1 MTITQTVEIPS
12 NHWLTIEV
20 PHEIPAG
27 ATALVELKVLH
38 SNNKEEKPLADKP
51 SKLRLTKKKLDELLQ
66 NAKTPISDSLTGI
79 LANQGNGNT
88 DITIEQIR
96 EERLAK
102 YLQ

>member
-1 MTITQTVEIPS
+1 MTITQTVEIPAD
-12 NHWLTIEV
+12 HWLNIKVPQEV
-20 PHEIPAG
+20 PAG
-27 ATALVELKVLH
+27 ATALVELKVLY
-38 SNNKEEKPLADKP
+38 SNDKEEKPLADKSP
-51 SKLRLTKKKLDELLQ
+51 KLRLTRKKLDELLR

-79 LANQGNGNT
+79 LVNQGSGNI